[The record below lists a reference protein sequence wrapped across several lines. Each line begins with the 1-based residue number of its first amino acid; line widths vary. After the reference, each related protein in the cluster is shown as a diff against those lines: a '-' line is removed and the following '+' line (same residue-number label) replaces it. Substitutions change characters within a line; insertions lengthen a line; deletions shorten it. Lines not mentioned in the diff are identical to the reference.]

1 MATADMIITNGA
13 VLTMDPEGS
22 KAEAV
27 GISGGRIVAVGSIDK
42 VSRLAGPAT
51 QVIDARGATVLPGFI
66 ESHMHLFIGGAE
78 LENLQLD
85 GCADLDLLA
94 RELTAFAA
102 ARPDAPLLVGQGPDY
117 GIFGDT
123 APRLV
128 LDKIL
133 PGRPV
138 ALMAHDHHTVW
149 ANTAALEA
157 AGVLHGLETP
167 DGHEVVMGADGLA
180 TGALLEPEAYS
191 PVMRLGG
198 QERTMLGLA
207 NGREPDRTPTKAE
220 RAVDLAHLRRGLAH
234 AAKHGITSIVN
245 MDGNIYTLDLLDELR
260 SAGEL
265 TARVRVP
272 FHYVPEMKPEDL
284 QTALEMRAR
293 WSDEWLASGF
303 VKFFMDGVIDSRT
316 AFMKHDYPGQPGYRS
331 HGRFSAEA
339 FAGLATQIDAM
350 GLQIAV
356 HAIGDAAVARVLD
369 GYAAARAANGASGLR
384 HRIEHLELVDDA
396 DFARIAELDVIASI
410 QPPHAPGCSGL
421 PLEPTLSNIGRN
433 RWNDAFAWQKIA
445 ATGAAIALASDWP
458 VSDISILKGIHAAV
472 TRAAWTPEVPDQ
484 RFSLEAALRGYTIG
498 GALCRAQ
505 RQLQGLAGSGQ
516 GGGSGD
522 SRPGHHGHRRSRRD
536 QGCRGPEHDLR
547 RSGGV

>member
-1 MATADMIITNGA
+1 MIITNGA
-13 VLTMDPEGS
+13 VLTMDPDLPR
-22 KAEAV
+22 AEAV
-27 GISGGRIVAVGSIDK
+27 AVKDGRIVAVGSASE
-42 VSRLAGPAT
+42 VAGLAGPGT
-51 QVIDARGATVLPGFI
+51 QVLDARGATVLPGFI

-78 LENLQLD
+78 LQNLQLE
-85 GCADLDLLA
+85 GCADPELLA
-94 RELTAFAA
+94 KELTAFAA
-102 ARPDAPLLVGQGPDY
+102 ARPEAPLLVGQGPDY

-133 PGRPV
+133 PGRPL

-157 AGVLHGLETP
+157 AGVLHGLETS

-180 TGALLEPEAYS
+180 TGTLLEPEAYS

-207 NGREPDRTPTKAE
+207 SGREPDLTPSAAE
-220 RAVDLAHLRRGLAH
+220 RAIDLAHLRRGLAH
-234 AAKHGITSIVN
+234 AARHGITSIVN
-245 MDGNIYTLDLLDELR
+245 MDGNIYTLELLEELR

-272 FHYVPEMKPEDL
+272 FHYVPDMTPDDL
-284 QTALEMRAR
+284 QTALDMRAR

-339 FAGLATQIDAM
+339 FADLATRIDAM

-369 GYAAARAANGASGLR
+369 GYQAARTANGRSGLR

-396 DFARIAELDVIASI
+396 DFARIAELGVIASI

-421 PLEPTLSNIGRN
+421 PLEPTLGNIGRD
-433 RWNDAFAWQKIA
+433 RWGDAFAWQKIA
-445 ATGAAIALASDWP
+445 SPGAAIALASDWP
-458 VSDISILKGIHAAV
+458 VSDISILKGIHSAV
-472 TRAAWTPEVPDQ
+472 TREAWVPDVPDH
-484 RFSLEAALRGYTIG
+484 RFTLEAALRGYTIG
-498 GALCRAQ
+498 GAYAERSDSYKGSLETGKVADLVILDRDIAGLSNHDAIRDVDVMTTICGGRVVYRA
-505 RQLQGLAGSGQ
+505 G
-516 GGGSGD
+516 
-522 SRPGHHGHRRSRRD
+522 
-536 QGCRGPEHDLR
+536 E
-547 RSGGV
+547 

>member
-1 MATADMIITNGA
+1 MIITNGA
-13 VLTMDPEGS
+13 VLTMDPDLQR
-22 KAEAV
+22 AAAV
-27 GISGGRIVAVGSIDK
+27 GIKDGRIIAVGSVDE
-42 VSRLAGPAT
+42 VSHLAGPGT
-51 QVIDARGATVLPGFI
+51 EIIDAKGATVLPGFI

-102 ARPDAPLLVGQGPDY
+102 SRPDAPLLVGQGPDY

-157 AGVLHGLETP
+157 AGVLHGLETS

-180 TGALLEPEAYS
+180 SGALLEPEAYS

-207 NGREPDRTPTKAE
+207 SGREPDPAPSQAE
-220 RAVDLAHLRRGLAH
+220 RAIDLVHLRRGLAH
-234 AAKHGITSIVN
+234 AARHGITSIVN
-245 MDGNIYTLDLLDELR
+245 MDGNIYTLDLLEELR

-272 FHYVPEMKPEDL
+272 FHYVPEMEPDDL
-284 QTALEMRAR
+284 EIALEMRAR

-303 VKFFMDGVIDSRT
+303 VETLHGWR
-316 AFMKHDYPGQPGYRS
+316 HRQPHGLHEARLPRS
-331 HGRFSAEA
+331 
-339 FAGLATQIDAM
+339 AGIPL
-350 GLQIAV
+350 
-356 HAIGDAAVARVLD
+356 
-369 GYAAARAANGASGLR
+369 ARAVCGGDIRRACNADRCDGTADRGACDR
-384 HRIEHLELVDDA
+384 
-396 DFARIAELDVIASI
+396 
-410 QPPHAPGCSGL
+410 
-421 PLEPTLSNIGRN
+421 
-433 RWNDAFAWQKIA
+433 
-445 ATGAAIALASDWP
+445 
-458 VSDISILKGIHAAV
+458 
-472 TRAAWTPEVPDQ
+472 
-484 RFSLEAALRGYTIG
+484 
-498 GALCRAQ
+498 
-505 RQLQGLAGSGQ
+505 
-516 GGGSGD
+516 
-522 SRPGHHGHRRSRRD
+522 
-536 QGCRGPEHDLR
+536 
-547 RSGGV
+547 